1 MGMIDLSL
9 NVKSKYSW
17 ISRTRTQV
25 QLSKQKVLRKVEGLD
40 KLGYAVCLPL
50 EKVWRD

>member
-1 MGMIDLSL
+1 MIDLSL

-25 QLSKQKVLRKVEGLD
+25 QLSKQKLLRKEEGLD
-40 KLGYAVCLPL
+40 NHGYDVCLPL
-50 EKVWRD
+50 EKV